1 MQRRQLLLGA
11 AAGLIGA
18 GLKDSSAAVSP
29 SSLANIP
36 IIDTHVHLFDSRRPQ
51 GVPYAGSP
59 EWARDRHGVALPSTY
74 RGFAE
79 PLNIVGAI
87 EVEASPWI
95 EDNLWVLEQEHT
107 DPLFVG
113 TVGDLEPEK
122 PEFPEYLERFRKD
135 PLFLGIRCGN
145 LWGRDITKQI
155 DDPRFIDGLK
165 RVADADMVMDSANPT
180 VELLNTLVR
189 LNDKIPSLRIV
200 IDHLPQLDPTVSE
213 MDAYSSALSEMH
225 GRPTIYAK
233 LSEIDHRSMKA
244 RGLAAHKERLD
255 MLMASFGEDRVVF
268 GTDWPNSW
276 GTATPAQIVSLA
288 RAYFATRGREAAE
301 KYFWKNSL
309 AAYKWK
315 KRAANQPSL

>member
-1 MQRRQLLLGA
+1 MMQRRDFLASVA
-11 AAGLIGA
+11 AAAL
-18 GLKDSSAAVSP
+18 SASVAEAAAP
-29 SSLANIP
+29 LADIP

-59 EWARDRHGVALPSTY
+59 EWAKEKNGVALPSTY
-74 RGFAE
+74 RAYAE

-87 EVEASPWI
+87 ELEASPWI

-122 PEFPEYLERFRKD
+122 PGFADEFARFRKD

-145 LWGRDITKQI
+145 IWDRDVSKQVS
-155 DDPRFIDGLK
+155 DPKFIDGLK

-180 VELLNTLVR
+180 VGLLETMVKI
-189 LNDKIPSLRIV
+189 NDKVPNLRIV
-200 IDHLPQLDPTVSE
+200 LDHLPQLDPTPAE
-213 MDAYSSALSEMH
+213 HAGYDAVLKEIH
-225 GRPTIYAK
+225 GRPKIYAK

-244 RGLAAHKERLD
+244 RGLAAHKARLD
-255 MLMASFGEDRVVF
+255 QLMDSFGEDRVVF

-276 GTATPAQIVSLA
+276 GTATPAEIVAIA
-288 RAYFATRGREAAE
+288 RAYFATRTRAAAE

-309 AAYKWK
+309 AVYKWK

>member
-1 MQRRQLLLGA
+1 MIQRRDFLAGA
-11 AAGLIGA
+11 AAAALSA
-18 GLKDSSAAVSP
+18 GIAEAAAP
-29 SSLANIP
+29 LADIP

-59 EWARDRHGVALPSTY
+59 EWAKEKNGVALPSTY
-74 RGFAE
+74 RAYAE

-87 EVEASPWI
+87 ELEASPWI

-122 PEFPEYLERFRKD
+122 PEFADEFARFRKD

-145 LWGRDITKQI
+145 IWNRDVSKQVN
-155 DDPRFIDGLK
+155 DPKFIDGLK

-180 VELLNTLVR
+180 VGLLETMVKI
-189 LNDKIPSLRIV
+189 NDKVPGLRIV
-200 IDHLPQLDPTVSE
+200 LDHLPQLDPTPAE
-213 MDAYSSALSEMH
+213 QPGYDAVLKEIH
-225 GRPTIYAK
+225 GRPKIYAK
-233 LSEIDHRSMKA
+233 LSEIDHRAMKA
-244 RGLAAHKERLD
+244 RGLAAHKARLD
-255 MLMASFGEDRVVF
+255 QLMDTFGEDRVVF

-276 GTATPAQIVSLA
+276 GTATPAEIVAIA
-288 RAYFATRGREAAE
+288 RAYFATRTRAAAE

-309 AAYKWK
+309 AVYKWK
-315 KRAANQPSL
+315 KRAKNQPSL

>member
-1 MQRRQLLLGA
+1 MMQRRDFLAGA
-11 AAGLIGA
+11 AATALSA
-18 GLKDSSAAVSP
+18 GIAEAAA
-29 SSLANIP
+29 SLADIP

-59 EWARDRHGVALPSTY
+59 EWAKEKNGVALPSTY
-74 RGFAE
+74 RAYAV
-79 PLNIVGAI
+79 PLGIVGAI
-87 EVEASPWI
+87 ELEASPWI

-122 PEFPEYLERFRKD
+122 PDFADEFARFRKD

-145 LWGRDITKQI
+145 IWNRDVTKQVN
-155 DDPRFIDGLK
+155 DPKFIDGLR

-180 VELLNTLVR
+180 VELMQAMLKI
-189 LNDKIPSLRIV
+189 NDKIPKLRIV
-200 IDHLPQLDPTVSE
+200 LDHIPSFDPTPAEQVGYNAVLKE
-213 MDAYSSALSEMH
+213 IH

-233 LSEIDHRSMKA
+233 LSEIDHRTMKA
-244 RGLAAHKERLD
+244 RGLAAHKARLD
-255 MLMASFGEDRVVF
+255 QLMESFGEDRVVF
-268 GTDWPNSW
+268 GSDWPNSW
-276 GTATPAQIVSLA
+276 GTATPAEIVAIA
-288 RAYFATRGREAAE
+288 RAYFATRSRAAAE

-315 KRAANQPSL
+315 KRAKNQPSL